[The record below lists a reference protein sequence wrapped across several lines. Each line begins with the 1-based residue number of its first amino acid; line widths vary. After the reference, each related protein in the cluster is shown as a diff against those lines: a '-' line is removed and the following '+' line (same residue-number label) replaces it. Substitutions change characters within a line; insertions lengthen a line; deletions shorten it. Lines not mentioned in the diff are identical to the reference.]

1 MKMVRTKV
9 YTKEKILNVAE
20 KILVDKGF
28 SNLTARNIAD
38 TMGIS
43 TQPIYLEFVN
53 MDDLKRT
60 LIKSLFHRM
69 QLFYKADVGA
79 SDPVIALGLNF
90 MKAHGYEEELQQ
102 MLQTFFEER
111 LLLDKKY
118 VQMDKGKFVELFP
131 KMVVIYLG
139 LATAV
144 TMKTID
150 LTKNQEIQLLSQ
162 LLIEE

>member
-79 SDPVIALGLNF
+79 SDPVD
-90 MKAHGYEEELQQ
+90 Q
-102 MLQTFFEER
+102 
-111 LLLDKKY
+111 
-118 VQMDKGKFVELFP
+118 
-131 KMVVIYLG
+131 
-139 LATAV
+139 
-144 TMKTID
+144 
-150 LTKNQEIQLLSQ
+150 SQ
-162 LLIEE
+162 

>member
-69 QLFYKADVGA
+69 QLFYKVDVGA
-79 SDPVIALGLNF
+79 SDPVIALGLNFILFAQKHQKIYTALF

-102 MLQTFFEER
+102 MLQDFFEER
-111 LLLDKKY
+111 LLLDKNMYKW
-118 VQMDKGKFVELFP
+118 
-131 KMVVIYLG
+131 
-139 LATAV
+139 
-144 TMKTID
+144 
-150 LTKNQEIQLLSQ
+150 TKENLSNYF
-162 LLIEE
+162 LKWW